1 MQPGDGPRRVV
12 WTERHRQSQSVCIAS
27 AFREIPER
35 DWLESSSVARII
47 QIDWSQI
54 NLIPFDIDT
63 NFGLNYLR
71 LKGHVFCLCWF
82 VCWQYSTGQ

>member
-1 MQPGDGPRRVV
+1 M
-12 WTERHRQSQSVCIAS
+12 
-27 AFREIPER
+27 
-35 DWLESSSVARII
+35 ARII

-71 LKGHVFCLCWF
+71 LKGHVFFASVGLSVGSIALVNDASLRILLRLC
-82 VCWQYSTGQ
+82 VRGDL